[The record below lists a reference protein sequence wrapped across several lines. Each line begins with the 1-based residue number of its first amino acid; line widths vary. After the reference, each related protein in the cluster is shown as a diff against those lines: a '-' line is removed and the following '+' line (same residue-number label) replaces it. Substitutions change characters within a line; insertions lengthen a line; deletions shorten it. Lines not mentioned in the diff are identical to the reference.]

1 MSKSL
6 ISNGIIVALAIAASF
21 LNIDVDMSVLFST
34 VFFVIVMAEL
44 QCVKEMIK
52 NIPPWY

>member
-1 MSKSL
+1 MNKSL